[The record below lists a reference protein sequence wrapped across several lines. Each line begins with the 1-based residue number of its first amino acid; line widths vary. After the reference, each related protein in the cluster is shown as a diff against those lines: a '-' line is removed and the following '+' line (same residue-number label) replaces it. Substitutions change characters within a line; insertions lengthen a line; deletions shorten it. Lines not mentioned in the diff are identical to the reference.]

1 MAQCRF
7 LHFKAQNSLA
17 SGFGLAI
24 FLLSWEPV
32 MPVTFITKSAATPV
46 GAVASSHQSFAGSA
60 KKQRAQ
66 GHCKPLPFDFA
77 DLHKPGRLRVGHLMY
92 LFSVSHSTFYKYQAA
107 GLIPKPDGKEFKRP
121 FWLTS
126 TLLPYFSGTSG
137 VSKGLPSHVISK
149 SH

>member
-7 LHFKAQNSLA
+7 LHFKAQSPLV
-17 SGFGLAI
+17 SGFGIAN
-24 FLLSWEPV
+24 FLLSSEPV
-32 MPVTFITKSAATPV
+32 MPVTYVSKSAATSVGVPV
-46 GAVASSHQSFAGSA
+46 PSQQSCAGNA

-66 GHCKPLPFDFA
+66 GHCKPIPFDFA
-77 DLHKPGRLRVGHLMY
+77 DLHKPGRLRVGHLMH

-126 TLLPYFSGTSG
+126 TLLPYFSGTAG
-137 VSKGLPSHVISK
+137 VQQ
-149 SH
+149 